1 MVLDLHI
8 LTHALTHLADKIRHG
23 IDKVNHTCGICV
35 DIQKTFDTVD
45 HHILLKKL
53 EYYGVRGISSKWLS
67 ILKYTTFKMTLTFYK
82 FNNCVNSINKQVN
95 SDLGNLSNWLKA
107 HKNLKNVVK
116 TQLVLFSSAKKT

>member
-1 MVLDLHI
+1 
-8 LTHALTHLADKIRHG
+8 
-23 IDKVNHTCGICV
+23 
-35 DIQKTFDTVD
+35 
-45 HHILLKKL
+45 
-53 EYYGVRGISSKWLS
+53 
-67 ILKYTTFKMTLTFYK
+67 MTLTFYK